1 MADEGDEGGYTGG
14 GYASGGEDADTRSAE
29 RKASAVAGA
38 ARERLRSRL
47 LPHLPQLSSQ
57 KDLTIFLIDC
67 GPSMSQPSPLGAPP
81 GFPAGQTCSCLSL
94 AIWLVEQAF
103 RKKCEHER
111 PASPPTLVS
120 DRLRTPLPPRPGW
133 RWTTRTCWAWCS
145 SPRRVQAAAH
155 PAPRALRRRHLP
167 SQREAHCPVALFG
180 AESYPGVFVLEP
192 SGEEAQ
198 RESVDVPTARRV
210 NQLKSLWAPL
220 LSHFADN
227 IGVGEQKGKAA
238 ALVRA
243 LIVCDDLVKRAIKA

>member
-103 RKKCEHER
+103 RKKCEPER
-111 PASPPTLVS
+111 
-120 DRLRTPLPPRPGW
+120 LPPRRPWFLTGSA
-133 RWTTRTCWAWCS
+133 RS
-145 SPRRVQAAAH
+145 RRAQAGGGRQG
-155 PAPRALRRRHLP
+155 PAGRGVLLHGASRLQHTPPRAR
-167 SQREAHCPVALFG
+167 
-180 AESYPGVFVLEP
+180 
-192 SGEEAQ
+192 
-198 RESVDVPTARRV
+198 
-210 NQLKSLWAPL
+210 
-220 LSHFADN
+220 
-227 IGVGEQKGKAA
+227 
-238 ALVRA
+238 
-243 LIVCDDLVKRAIKA
+243 